1 MKYALLAAAL
11 VAVVVV
17 GSTTGASASSSA
29 TADQGRRLAGPFCIG
44 KAGLRNLE
52 GDRAGTVRP
61 GRTTERF
68 GILRAGVVRSI
79 AKSQKCR
86 PWENRRVGLAVS
98 GARGPAGPA
107 GQAGERG
114 AAGPQGPAGPA
125 GGGTGPQGPA
135 GPAGPA
141 GATGATGATGAAG
154 PAGTAGAIGPQGLAG
169 PAGPA
174 GPKGDAGAGGLGDHV
189 VPLCLNTNGGDIKY
203 GGPSGADCD
212 AGHPDR
218 LRVVIVGDAP

>member
-1 MKYALLAAAL
+1 MKYALLVVAL
-11 VAVVVV
+11 VAVIAA
-17 GSTTGASASSSA
+17 GTTSGASSSSSA

-52 GDRAGTVRP
+52 GNRAGTVRP
-61 GRTTERF
+61 GRTTQRF

-79 AKSQKCR
+79 ALGQKCR
-86 PWENRRVGLAVS
+86 PWENRRVGLAVT

-107 GQAGERG
+107 GERG
-114 AAGPQGPAGPA
+114 AAGAQGPAGPA

-141 GATGATGATGAAG
+141 GATGATGATGPAG
-154 PAGTAGAIGPQGLAG
+154 PAGAAGAIGPQGLAG

-189 VPLCLNTNGGDIKY
+189 VPLCLNTNGGDLKY
-203 GGPSGADCD
+203 GGPEGADCD